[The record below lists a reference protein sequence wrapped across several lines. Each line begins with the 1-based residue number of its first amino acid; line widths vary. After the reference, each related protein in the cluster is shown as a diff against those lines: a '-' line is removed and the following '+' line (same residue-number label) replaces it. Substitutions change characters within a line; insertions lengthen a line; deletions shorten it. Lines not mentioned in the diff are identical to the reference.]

1 MRKILLVGIIV
12 AIVIGVTASVFF
24 GMAFLVVSFLEV
36 ETPGE
41 NDQRPDRPFYL
52 EGDEY
57 ENLKPKKSKE
67 CLDLVEQIN
76 KMNPGE
82 QRVELFETWLDECIE
97 QEPAV
102 PTLP

>member
-1 MRKILLVGIIV
+1 MRKIILAGIIV

-24 GMAFLVVSFLEV
+24 GMAFLVVSFLSI
-36 ETPGE
+36 ETPVE

-52 EGDEY
+52 EGEEY

-76 KMNPGE
+76 KMYPGA
-82 QRVELFETWLDECIE
+82 QRVELFELWLDDCIE